1 MKCKWYNYVLTV
13 QLNDI
18 LKSNND
24 TLKDTNK
31 QLTTLLDKIAVNNE
45 NQIQQ
50 INSQCSEIAWL
61 RTEVQ
66 RLEVSLLVS

>member
-1 MKCKWYNYVLTV
+1 MTLSSE
-13 QLNDI
+13 QLRIENDI

-31 QLTTLLDKIAVNNE
+31 QLTALLDKIAVNNE